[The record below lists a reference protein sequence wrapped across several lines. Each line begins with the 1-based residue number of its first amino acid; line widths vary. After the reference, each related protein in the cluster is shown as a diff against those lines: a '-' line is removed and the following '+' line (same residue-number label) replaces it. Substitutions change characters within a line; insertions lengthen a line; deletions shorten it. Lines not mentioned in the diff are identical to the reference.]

1 MQPAHTLNLQ
11 IENDVKANKRL
22 QLVDDLLC
30 YSTFA
35 SVATRLFTYKIIDG
49 RPHEA
54 STVIPRDQIASVS
67 VNRHTSD
74 RPNTGKINTQTIC
87 KS

>member
-11 IENDVKANKRL
+11 IENDVEANERL
-22 QLVDDLLC
+22 QLVAYLLY

-35 SVATRLFTYKIIDG
+35 SVAPRIFTYKIIDG

-54 STVIPRDQIASVS
+54 STVIPSGK
-67 VNRHTSD
+67 
-74 RPNTGKINTQTIC
+74 RPNCFCFSQL
-87 KS
+87 SLF

>member
-11 IENDVKANKRL
+11 IENDEETNERF
-22 QLVDDLLC
+22 QLADDLLY

-49 RPHEA
+49 RPREA
-54 STVIPRDQIASVS
+54 STVIPSGK
-67 VNRHTSD
+67 
-74 RPNTGKINTQTIC
+74 RPNCFCFSQSPYI
-87 KS
+87 